1 MMNKLRLP
9 LTAIV
14 AGLLLTGCD
23 SRPPAAEADAIYL
36 NGSVL
41 TMTEPPEA
49 EALAVKEGL
58 ILAVGDKASILR
70 HKGANTKTFDLHGKT
85 LMPGFFQTHAHF
97 PFIAMKNQLVNI
109 DPPPEGDVDSMDKL
123 IAKLR
128 PVAQATPA
136 GLPVFAIGYDDTLLA
151 EKRHPTKQ
159 DLDRISTEHPV
170 FLIHISFHFVTMN
183 SVALAKI
190 GVDAQTQDP
199 PGGVIR
205 RIPGTQEPDGVFEE
219 AAMMYL
225 EGLLPTPTPQQLFDG
240 YVKTMHDLAAKGYTT
255 VVDHASTA
263 DVEKAYAALS
273 DMGKMP
279 LDLIAY
285 HRLADP
291 RQPAAEIS
299 RTYQGRYRTGGYKIV
314 LDGSIQ
320 GFTGY
325 LSQPYHSHT
334 PHHDHDYRGYPH
346 LNEEVFTNLVQRAY
360 AENAP
365 LLVHTNGDAATDLYI
380 KAVRKASGTYP
391 EADVRPVIIHAQTMR
406 EDQLDAAA
414 ELGMLPSFFV
424 DHVYFWGDRH
434 RDIFLGPDRAAR
446 ISPAA
451 SALDRNMRFTLHD
464 DAPVVSADPMRSA
477 WAAVNRRTSSGSTLG
492 PDQRIPA
499 ADALKALTLDAAYQQ
514 FEDTTKGSL
523 EAGKRADMIILDE
536 NPLTMDP
543 ENIRS
548 LKVLETIKDGETV
561 FKISSGG

>member
-1 MMNKLRLP
+1 MRIKVKIALLP
-9 LTAIV
+9 LLVCFVAACSNTAP
-14 AGLLLTGCD
+14 L
-23 SRPPAAEADAIYL
+23 PKADTIYL
-36 NGSVL
+36 NGTVL
-41 TMTEPPEA
+41 TMSEPGTV
-49 EALAVKEGL
+49 EALAVKGGL
-58 ILAVGDKASILR
+58 ILQLGDEAAIRKLQGDTTTLVDLE
-70 HKGANTKTFDLHGKT
+70 GAT

-97 PFIAMKNQLVNI
+97 PFIAMKSQLVNI
-109 DPPPEGDVDSMDKL
+109 DPPPDGDVDTMDKL

-128 PVAQATPA
+128 PVAQATPP
-136 GLPVFAIGYDDTLLA
+136 GMPVFAIGYDDTLLA

-159 DLDRISTEHPV
+159 DLDKISTEHPV

-183 SVALAKI
+183 STALANI

-205 RIPGTQEPDGVFEE
+205 RIAGTQEPDGVFEE

-225 EGLLPTPTPQQLFDG
+225 EGLLPAPSPEQLFKS
-240 YVKTMHDLAAKGYTT
+240 YVQTMYELAAKGYTT

-273 DMGKMP
+273 GMGKIP

-291 RQPAAEIS
+291 RQPRAEIS
-299 RTYQGRYRTGGYKIV
+299 KTYQGRYRTGGYKIV

-325 LSQPYHSHT
+325 LSQPYHAHT
-334 PHHDHDYRGYPH
+334 AHHEHDYRGYPH
-346 LNEEVFTNLVQRAY
+346 LNEELFTRLVMRAY

-380 KAVRKASGTYP
+380 KAVRTASAAHP

-414 ELGMLPSFFV
+414 ELGMLPSFFI

-434 RDIFLGPDRAAR
+434 RDIFLGPERAAR

-451 SALDRNMRFTLHD
+451 SARARNMRFTLHD
-464 DAPVVSADPMRSA
+464 DAPVVSAAPFRSA
-477 WAAVNRRTSSGSTLG
+477 WAAVNRTTSSGKTLG
-492 PDQRIPA
+492 IEQRISVS
-499 ADALKALTLDAAYQQ
+499 DALKALTLDAAYQQ
-514 FEDTTKGSL
+514 FEDDTKGSL
-523 EAGKRADMIILDE
+523 EAGKRADMIILDK
-536 NPLTMDP
+536 NPLKIDAAQLR
-543 ENIRS
+543 NIAV
-548 LKVLETIKDGETV
+548 LKTIKDGKTIFV
-561 FKISSGG
+561 KP